1 MVRLN
6 NDNYNRPKK
15 TFQENLS
22 EDEIKSRLQNY
33 TLVKNI
39 SDVSI
44 NSHLRYFSYKE
55 DPKTKKTVKL
65 FRMGGILKNKDKAED
80 YVVLSNGTKSW
91 SVNTK
96 KSTFFKKMTVEE
108 VQDKYSGR
116 IKELEQQIKKLQK
129 KLETYKQK

>member
-15 TFQENLS
+15 TYQENL
-22 EDEIKSRLQNY
+22 DEKQIKEKLQNY

-39 SDVSI
+39 VDVPI

-55 DPKTKKTVKL
+55 DPKTKKVEKL
-65 FRMGGILKNKDKAED
+65 FRMGGILKNKDKVED

-108 VQDKYSGR
+108 VQEKYSGR
-116 IKELEQQIKKLQK
+116 IKELEGQIKKLQK
-129 KLETYKQK
+129 KLEVYKQK

>member
-6 NDNYNRPKK
+6 NDNYSRPKK
-15 TFQENLS
+15 TFQEGL
-22 EDEIKSRLQNY
+22 DEKQIKERLQNY

-39 SDVSI
+39 ADVPI

-55 DPKTKKTVKL
+55 DPKTKKVEKL
-65 FRMGGILKNKDKAED
+65 FRMGGILKNKDKVED
-80 YVVLSNGTKSW
+80 YIVLSNGTKSW

-108 VQDKYSGR
+108 VQEKYVNR
-116 IKELEQQIKKLQK
+116 VKELEGQIKKLQK
-129 KLETYKQK
+129 KLEVYKQK